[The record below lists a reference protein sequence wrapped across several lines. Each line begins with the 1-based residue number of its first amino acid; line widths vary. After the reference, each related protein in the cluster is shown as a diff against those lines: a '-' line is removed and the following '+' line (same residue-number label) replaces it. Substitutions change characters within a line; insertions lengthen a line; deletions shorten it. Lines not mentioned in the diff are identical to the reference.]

1 MNKKWTKIAAL
12 LGIFLLGLSLIG
24 CGTES
29 GKSDGQGTVKT
40 YKVATRGTFKPFTYF
55 DDENKLTG
63 YDIEILKEV
72 EKRNPN
78 VKFEFETM
86 SIESAFVALEAK
98 EIDIIANQ
106 MSKNPDREKKYGFSS
121 IPNNYTSTKLA
132 TKGDRND
139 INTLEDLRGKKV
151 IVTPTGEAA
160 RMLKEFSAKGEPI
173 EFTYTDKGSA
183 ETLNVIATGRADAGI
198 EYEVAV
204 NEARKTLGLDVKPVG
219 PVVLSVPTFFISRK
233 DDDSQKLLAIIDKT
247 VAEMKEDGTL
257 KALSEKFL
265 GGDYTH
271 ELIKKD

>member
-1 MNKKWTKIAAL
+1 MTKKWIKTAAL
-12 LGIFLLGLSLIG
+12 LGTFLVGLGLAG
-24 CGTES
+24 CGTE
-29 GKSDGQGTVKT
+29 GTKADNQEVKT

-55 DDENKLTG
+55 NDENKLTG
-63 YDIEILKEV
+63 YDIEILKEI

-121 IPNNYTSTKLA
+121 TPNNYTSTKLV
-132 TKGDRND
+132 TRGDRND

-173 EFTYTDKGSA
+173 EFSYTDKGSA

-204 NEARKTLGLDVKPVG
+204 NEAHKTLGLDVKPVG
-219 PVVLSVPTFFISRK
+219 PVVMSVPTFYITRK
-233 DDDSQKLLAIIDKT
+233 DEDAQKLLAIIDKT
-247 VAEMKEDGTL
+247 VEEMKKDGTL

-265 GGDYTH
+265 GGDFTH
-271 ELIKKD
+271 ELLKKD